1 MRSTL
6 LSASLTTRELVV
18 DEVELVEEDED
29 AVRDEDVEELV
40 EVPLVD
46 PVKLPLLSPTLRLSL
61 PSPKADAQR

>member
-1 MRSTL
+1 
-6 LSASLTTRELVV
+6 VV

-46 PVKLPLLSPTLRLSL
+46 PVKLPLLFPTPRLSL
-61 PSPKADAQR
+61 PSLKRIKHARPLR